1 MILQVFVG
9 ERCFLVLVCT
19 CKVVCIET
27 HDLLETD
34 SIILVHFQSFGI
46 ESVLLNVVLGFIEG
60 LEFFEMSEC
69 FATSAKLVVDLELA
83 TNKWKILERLEVRK
97 VFPGVL

>member
-1 MILQVFVG
+1 
-9 ERCFLVLVCT
+9 
-19 CKVVCIET
+19 
-27 HDLLETD
+27 
-34 SIILVHFQSFGI
+34 
-46 ESVLLNVVLGFIEG
+46 VLLNIVLGFIEG

-97 VFPGVL
+97 VFPGVLLMVSQEGLLKRCLACLL

>member
-1 MILQVFVG
+1 
-9 ERCFLVLVCT
+9 
-19 CKVVCIET
+19 
-27 HDLLETD
+27 
-34 SIILVHFQSFGI
+34 
-46 ESVLLNVVLGFIEG
+46 VLLNIVLGFIEG